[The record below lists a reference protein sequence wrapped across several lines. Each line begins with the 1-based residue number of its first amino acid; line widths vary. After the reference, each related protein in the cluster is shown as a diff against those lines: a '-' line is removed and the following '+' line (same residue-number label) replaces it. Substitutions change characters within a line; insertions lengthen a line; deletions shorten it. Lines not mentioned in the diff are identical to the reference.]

1 MEEKNNGTKVGSHRS
16 VRESRLHSGILS
28 PATKQKW
35 KPHPTESCKADARD
49 LLIDLFKICD
59 GKDLGTGHHE

>member
-49 LLIDLFKICD
+49 YNVKAP
-59 GKDLGTGHHE
+59 E